1 MMYGRAFWG
10 SNGCYGLNF
19 FPYWHLIVIGAI
31 IMLIFVVLKNKNSNI
46 KNNDEII
53 DILNKKFVNGE
64 ISEEE
69 YINKKN
75 ILTKK

>member
-1 MMYGRAFWG
+1 MMYRRAFFG
-10 SNGCYGLNF
+10 NNGCYGFNY
-19 FPYWHLIVIGAI
+19 FPYWHFIIIGAI
-31 IMLIFVVLKNKNSNI
+31 IILIFVVLKNKNSNI
-46 KNNDEII
+46 KNNDEIL
-53 DILNKKFVNGE
+53 DILNRKFVNGE

>member
-1 MMYGRAFWG
+1 MMYGRAFFG
-10 SNGCYGLNF
+10 GNGCYGF
-19 FPYWHLIVIGAI
+19 SYFPYWHFIVIGAI
-31 IMLIFVVLKNKNSNI
+31 IILVFIVLKNKNSNF